1 MKTAITNGLNP
12 MINPFMSVSM
22 VVRTETTGSYS
33 TLSIADE
40 TNGVMLQVVVNDEV
54 KKMLK
59 EVIK

>member
-12 MINPFMSVSM
+12 MINPFMPVSM
-22 VVRTETTGSYS
+22 VVRTEKTGSYS

-54 KKMLK
+54 KKLLK
-59 EVIK
+59 DIVR